1 MVGIKIMKL
10 YKSPNGDIYAYEI
23 DGSQD
28 DIIPSNFV
36 AITEEEANVIR
47 EAQYQAWL
55 ATQPTK
61 EERIAELQAQIDALK
76 V

>member
-1 MVGIKIMKL
+1 MKL
-10 YKSPNGDIYAYEI
+10 YKSPNGDIYAYEL

-28 DIIPSNFV
+28 YLIPDNFV
-36 AITEEEANVIR
+36 AITEEEASVIR

-61 EERIAELQAQIDALK
+61 EEQIAQLQAQIDKLK
-76 V
+76 A